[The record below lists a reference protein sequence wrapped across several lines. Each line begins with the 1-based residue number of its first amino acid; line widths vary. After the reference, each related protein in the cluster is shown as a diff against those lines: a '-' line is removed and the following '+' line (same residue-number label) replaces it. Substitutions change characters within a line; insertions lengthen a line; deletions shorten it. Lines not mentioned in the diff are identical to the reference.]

1 MIIVIIVIITIMM
14 MMMYDSRLNFRSCM
28 VMMVIIITPYI
39 LGSIYSAKA
48 NGAEQMFETNNLN
61 QT

>member
-1 MIIVIIVIITIMM
+1 MM
-14 MMMYDSRLNFRSCM
+14 MMM
-28 VMMVIIITPYI
+28 VMMNIIITPYI

-48 NGAEQMFETNNLN
+48 NRAQQMFETNNSN

>member
-1 MIIVIIVIITIMM
+1 MTL
-14 MMMYDSRLNFRSCM
+14 SLNFRM
-28 VMMVIIITPYI
+28 LHDDDGFNNPYI

>member
-1 MIIVIIVIITIMM
+1 MIIIIIIIVIM
-14 MMMYDSRLNFRSCM
+14 MMMYDSVWILECCSM
-28 VMMVIIITPYI
+28 IMIIIITPYI